1 MDVMV
6 DAVGGKDLA
15 VSLWFLLASCFIVQ
29 TLVGFVGLAV
39 PIYAAN
45 VGASPL
51 LVGVIGAMGGLTY
64 SFMPLVAGFL
74 SDKVRRKNLL
84 LLALFLYGF
93 ACAIYLPTQTPS
105 MLVPI
110 KMVEWVAVAIFWP
123 SAEALLTELSEQQIE
138 KNLRKFN
145 LSWGSATII
154 SPVIGGGLISFLG
167 VKTLFILSSAAAFA
181 LAFISTT
188 KIKEPPKGGLNS
200 KHERPQSEI
209 GGSETS
215 GESIATAVVSVV
227 LFAFIGGVIYNLF
240 PAQATSLGI
249 PAYEIGLII
258 FANGFFRIVA
268 FTEAYK
274 IEAKIGRNSVFLA
287 GALTLAVASG
297 IAAFSSTTPLFA
309 IAFAIFGF
317 GMGILYASSIAQI
330 LKSRGHARGY
340 AAGIFE
346 SFLGVGTFLGSSMGG
361 LASECYAL
369 NAPYIL
375 CLLISMSTALY
386 QTTCRF
392 KHNNHQ

>member
-1 MDVMV
+1 VQWRKELVSLVWVYGFIAGFLFMDVMV

-154 SPVIGGGLISFLG
+154 SPVIGG
-167 VKTLFILSSAAAFA
+167 THQLF
-181 LAFISTT
+181 
-188 KIKEPPKGGLNS
+188 
-200 KHERPQSEI
+200 R
-209 GGSETS
+209 
-215 GESIATAVVSVV
+215 
-227 LFAFIGGVIYNLF
+227 
-240 PAQATSLGI
+240 
-249 PAYEIGLII
+249 
-258 FANGFFRIVA
+258 R
-268 FTEAYK
+268 
-274 IEAKIGRNSVFLA
+274 
-287 GALTLAVASG
+287 
-297 IAAFSSTTPLFA
+297 
-309 IAFAIFGF
+309 
-317 GMGILYASSIAQI
+317 
-330 LKSRGHARGY
+330 
-340 AAGIFE
+340 
-346 SFLGVGTFLGSSMGG
+346 
-361 LASECYAL
+361 
-369 NAPYIL
+369 
-375 CLLISMSTALY
+375 
-386 QTTCRF
+386 
-392 KHNNHQ
+392 